1 MQEAGYWIERCMKRK
16 KRKGK
21 EYKGKK
27 RNNSK
32 KTLSY
37 LSLTMEL
44 ENGRLTKGIIGGGGT
59 MKNTLHQITYKAFLN
74 HEQSKNLH
82 HFH

>member
-1 MQEAGYWIERCMKRK
+1 MMQGKAAFGRSDIKGKSKGMRERGYWIERMHEKE

-37 LSLTMEL
+37 ICLSPRSCQRMV
-44 ENGRLTKGIIGGGGT
+44 G
-59 MKNTLHQITYKAFLN
+59 
-74 HEQSKNLH
+74 
-82 HFH
+82 

>member
-1 MQEAGYWIERCMKRK
+1 MKRK

-21 EYKGKK
+21 EYKGKN

-32 KTLSY
+32 KTLS
-37 LSLTMEL
+37 LSLTMQT
-44 ENGRLTKGIIGGGGT
+44 ENGRSMKGIIGDGGT
-59 MKNTLHQITYKAFLN
+59 MKNTLHQTTYKVFLS